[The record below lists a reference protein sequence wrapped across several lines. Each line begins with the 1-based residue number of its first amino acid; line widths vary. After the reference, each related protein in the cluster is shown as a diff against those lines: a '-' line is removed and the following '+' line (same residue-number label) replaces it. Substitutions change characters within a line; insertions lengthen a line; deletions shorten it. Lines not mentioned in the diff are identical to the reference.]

1 MGRDKMLKEYNEEKG
16 KLSSYVP
23 WICLIDKGVVLNKNG
38 TLQKTLKYRGY
49 DLDSSTV
56 YELKNI
62 NAKLNDVIKRL
73 GQGWSLNVEA
83 RRKKC
88 TDYIE
93 AKNEILAIDIIEKER
108 KLNFLENEHFES
120 EYYLTIVQL
129 IPTDNSKKVGEI
141 FLEYAKKSEI
151 LDKTLENFNKEFKKI
166 LNLFKE
172 IFLEVTE
179 LDDEETYT
187 YLHSCVSVKK
197 DKVVVPEI
205 PYAMS
210 NYLCD
215 SDLIGGLKPKL
226 AEKEIRCI
234 SIQGFPNYTVPGFFD
249 KLNRLDIPYR
259 WITRFLMLSKLE
271 ALSKM
276 ERKYKNIFSQ
286 RLSLFQRVYAELTG
300 EKEENSRKLNEDA
313 LNKANEVRTQI
324 ALTTGDYVSQG
335 FYTCTLIVD
344 GDSIDEVEERV
355 DVISKTINN
364 MGFITIEESINSV
377 EAFLGSIPGNI
388 TNNIRMPIL
397 NTITLSHL
405 LPVSSV
411 WGGDS
416 WNKHLNAPPL
426 IYTKTKGSTPF
437 RFNIHIEDI
446 GHSAIVG
453 PTGYGKSVLLGLIA
467 SSFMKYKDSRVYFF
481 DKDASSRV
489 LTYAVGGEFHDL
501 GNDELS
507 FQPLANI
514 EIVEEKEWA
523 YGWILE
529 ILEQEN
535 IKVSP
540 TQKEKIWKALDNLA
554 KTPIELRTISNFY
567 TSVNDRE
574 IKEALIPY
582 KIGGALG
589 KYFDSDKDTLNFS
602 RWQVFEMNQV
612 INNKKGITPLL
623 SYIFRR
629 IENSLDGNPCIIIL
643 DECWMFFDN
652 PIFAAKIREWLK
664 VLRKKNCSVIFATQ
678 ELGDILNS
686 KLFTTVLDACQ
697 TKVFLPNPN
706 AFADNYIPIYE
717 KFGLNKTEIEIISK
731 ATKKKEYY
739 YKSTKGS
746 RLFELDLKEKT
757 LSLIASSDLA
767 KQNKA
772 KELKEIYRDANDFTR
787 EWLSYG
793 ESI

>member
-1 MGRDKMLKEYNEEKG
+1 MLKEYSEEKD

-62 NAKLNDVIKRL
+62 NAKLNDVIKRF

-83 RRKKC
+83 RRKRC

-93 AKNEILAIDIIEKER
+93 AENEILAIDIIEKER

-187 YLHSCVSVKK
+187 YLHSCVSTKT
-197 DKVVVPEI
+197 DKVIVPEI
-205 PYAMS
+205 PYATA

-215 SDLIGGLKPKL
+215 SDLVGGLKPKL
-226 AEKEIRCI
+226 RGKEIRCI

-249 KLNRLDIPYR
+249 VLNRLNIPYR

-324 ALTTGDYVSQG
+324 ALTMGDYVSQG

-344 GDSIDEVEERV
+344 GDSVDEVEERV
-355 DVISKTINN
+355 DIISKTINN

-535 IKVSP
+535 VKVSP

-629 IENSLDGNPCIIIL
+629 IENSLDGSPCIIIL

-706 AFADNYIPIYE
+706 AFADNYIPIYQ

-772 KELKEIYRDANDFTR
+772 KELKEIYRNANDFTR

>member
-1 MGRDKMLKEYNEEKG
+1 MLKEYSEEKG

-83 RRKKC
+83 RRKRC

-187 YLHSCVSVKK
+187 YLHSCVSTKT

-205 PYAMS
+205 PYAMA

-215 SDLIGGLKPKL
+215 SDLVGGLKPKL
-226 AEKEIRCI
+226 RGKEIRCI

-249 KLNRLDIPYR
+249 VLNRLNIPYR

-554 KTPIELRTISNFY
+554 KTPIEFRTISNFY

-706 AFADNYIPIYE
+706 AFADNYIPIYQ

-757 LSLIASSDLA
+757 LSLIASSDLP

>member
-1 MGRDKMLKEYNEEKG
+1 MLKEYSEEKG
-16 KLSSYVP
+16 KLSSYIP

-83 RRKKC
+83 RRKRC

-93 AKNEILAIDIIEKER
+93 AENEILAIDIIEKER

-187 YLHSCVSVKK
+187 YLHSCVSTKT
-197 DKVVVPEI
+197 DKVIVPEI
-205 PYAMS
+205 PYAMA

-215 SDLIGGLKPKL
+215 SDLVGGLKPKL
-226 AEKEIRCI
+226 RGKEIRCI

-249 KLNRLDIPYR
+249 VLNRLNIPYR
-259 WITRFLMLSKLE
+259 WITRFLILSKLE

-324 ALTTGDYVSQG
+324 ALTMGDYVSQG
-335 FYTCTLIVD
+335 FYTCPLIVD

-416 WNKHLNAPPL
+416 WNKHLNSPPL

-467 SSFMKYKDSRVYFF
+467 SSFIKYKDSRVYFF

-535 IKVSP
+535 VKVSP

-706 AFADNYIPIYE
+706 AFADNYIPIYQ

>member
-1 MGRDKMLKEYNEEKG
+1 MLKEYSEEKG
-16 KLSSYVP
+16 KLSSYIP

-83 RRKKC
+83 RRKRC

-93 AKNEILAIDIIEKER
+93 AENEILAIDIIEKER

-187 YLHSCVSVKK
+187 YLHSCVSTKT

-205 PYAMS
+205 PYAMA

-215 SDLIGGLKPKL
+215 SDLVGGLKPKL
-226 AEKEIRCI
+226 RGKEIRCI

-249 KLNRLDIPYR
+249 VLNRLNIPYR

-276 ERKYKNIFSQ
+276 EKKYKNIFSQ

-324 ALTTGDYVSQG
+324 ALTAGDYVSQG

-355 DVISKTINN
+355 DIISKTINN

-377 EAFLGSIPGNI
+377 EAFLGSVPGNI

-405 LPVSSV
+405 LPISSV

-535 IKVSP
+535 VKVSP
-540 TQKEKIWKALDNLA
+540 TQKEKIWKALDNLS

-589 KYFDSDKDTLNFS
+589 RYFDSDKDTLNFS

-629 IENSLDGNPCIIIL
+629 IENSLDGSPYIIIL
-643 DECWMFFDN
+643 DECWMFFDS

-772 KELKEIYRDANDFTR
+772 KELKEIYRNANDFTR

-793 ESI
+793 EGI

>member
-1 MGRDKMLKEYNEEKG
+1 MLKEYSEEKG

-83 RRKKC
+83 RRKRC

-187 YLHSCVSVKK
+187 YLHSCVSTKT

-205 PYAMS
+205 PYAMA

-215 SDLIGGLKPKL
+215 SDLVGGLKPKL
-226 AEKEIRCI
+226 RGKEIRCI

-249 KLNRLDIPYR
+249 VLNRLNIPYR

-706 AFADNYIPIYE
+706 AFADNYIPIYQ

>member
-1 MGRDKMLKEYNEEKG
+1 MLKEYSEEKG

-83 RRKKC
+83 RRKRC

-93 AKNEILAIDIIEKER
+93 AENEILAIDIIEKER

-187 YLHSCVSVKK
+187 YLHSCVSTKT
-197 DKVVVPEI
+197 DKIVVPEI
-205 PYAMS
+205 PYAIA

-215 SDLIGGLKPKL
+215 SDLVGGLKPKL
-226 AEKEIRCI
+226 RGKEIRCI

-249 KLNRLDIPYR
+249 VLNRLNIPYR

>member
-1 MGRDKMLKEYNEEKG
+1 MLKEYSEEKG

-83 RRKKC
+83 RRKRC

-187 YLHSCVSVKK
+187 YLHSCVSTKT

-205 PYAMS
+205 PYAMA

-215 SDLIGGLKPKL
+215 SDLVGGLKPKL
-226 AEKEIRCI
+226 RGKEIRCI

-249 KLNRLDIPYR
+249 VLNRLNIPYR
-259 WITRFLMLSKLE
+259 WITRFLILSKLE

-324 ALTTGDYVSQG
+324 ALTMGDYVSQG

-344 GDSIDEVEERV
+344 GDSVDEVEERV

-405 LPVSSV
+405 LPISSV

-535 IKVSP
+535 VKVSP
-540 TQKEKIWKALDNLA
+540 TQKEKIWKALDNLS

-589 KYFDSDKDTLNFS
+589 RYFDSDKDTLNFS

-629 IENSLDGNPCIIIL
+629 IENSLDGSPYIIIL
-643 DECWMFFDN
+643 DECWMFFDS

-772 KELKEIYRDANDFTR
+772 KELKEIYRNANDFTR

-793 ESI
+793 EGI

>member
-1 MGRDKMLKEYNEEKG
+1 MLKEYSEEKG
-16 KLSSYVP
+16 KLSSYIP

-83 RRKKC
+83 RRKRC

-93 AKNEILAIDIIEKER
+93 AENEILAIDIIEKER

-187 YLHSCVSVKK
+187 YLHSCVSTKT

-205 PYAMS
+205 PYAMA

-215 SDLIGGLKPKL
+215 SDLVGGLKPKL
-226 AEKEIRCI
+226 RGKEIRCI

-249 KLNRLDIPYR
+249 VLNRLNIPYR

-276 ERKYKNIFSQ
+276 EKKYKNIFSQ

-324 ALTTGDYVSQG
+324 ALTAGDYVSQG

-355 DVISKTINN
+355 DIISKNINN

-377 EAFLGSIPGNI
+377 EAFLGSVPGNI

-405 LPVSSV
+405 LPISSV

-535 IKVSP
+535 VKVSP
-540 TQKEKIWKALDNLA
+540 TQKEKIWKALDNLS

-589 KYFDSDKDTLNFS
+589 RYFDSDKDTLNFS

-629 IENSLDGNPCIIIL
+629 IENSLDGSPYIIIL
-643 DECWMFFDN
+643 DECWMFFDS

-772 KELKEIYRDANDFTR
+772 KELKEIYRNANDFTR

-793 ESI
+793 EGI

>member
-1 MGRDKMLKEYNEEKG
+1 MLKEYSEEKG

-83 RRKKC
+83 RRKRC

-187 YLHSCVSVKK
+187 YLHSCVSTKT

-205 PYAMS
+205 PYAMA

-215 SDLIGGLKPKL
+215 SDLVGGLKPKL
-226 AEKEIRCI
+226 RGKEIRCI

-249 KLNRLDIPYR
+249 VLNRLNISYR
-259 WITRFLMLSKLE
+259 WITRFLILSKLE

-453 PTGYGKSVLLGLIA
+453 PTGYGKSILLGLIA
-467 SSFMKYKDSRVYFF
+467 SSFIKYKDSRVYFF

-554 KTPIELRTISNFY
+554 KTPIEFRTISNFY

-706 AFADNYIPIYE
+706 AFADNYIPIYQ

>member
-1 MGRDKMLKEYNEEKG
+1 MLKEYNEEKG

-187 YLHSCVSVKK
+187 YLHSCVSTKT

-205 PYAMS
+205 PYAMA

-215 SDLIGGLKPKL
+215 SDLVGGLKPKL
-226 AEKEIRCI
+226 RGKEIRCI

-249 KLNRLDIPYR
+249 VLNRLNIPYR

-324 ALTTGDYVSQG
+324 ALTMGDYVSQG

-535 IKVSP
+535 VKVSP

>member
-1 MGRDKMLKEYNEEKG
+1 MLKEYSEEKG

-83 RRKKC
+83 RRKRC

-197 DKVVVPEI
+197 DKVIVPEI
-205 PYAMS
+205 PYAMA

-215 SDLIGGLKPKL
+215 SDLVGGLKPKL
-226 AEKEIRCI
+226 RGKEIRCI

-249 KLNRLDIPYR
+249 VLNRLNIPYR

-535 IKVSP
+535 VKVSP

-629 IENSLDGNPCIIIL
+629 IENSLDGSPCIIIL

-706 AFADNYIPIYE
+706 AFADNYIPIYQ

-757 LSLIASSDLA
+757 LSLIASSDLP

>member
-1 MGRDKMLKEYNEEKG
+1 MLKEYSEEKG

-83 RRKKC
+83 RRKRC

-187 YLHSCVSVKK
+187 YLHSCVSTKT

-205 PYAMS
+205 PYAMA

-215 SDLIGGLKPKL
+215 SDLVGGLKPKL
-226 AEKEIRCI
+226 RGKEIRCI

-249 KLNRLDIPYR
+249 VLNRLNISYR

-416 WNKHLNAPPL
+416 WNKHLNVPPL

-535 IKVSP
+535 VKVSP

-629 IENSLDGNPCIIIL
+629 IENSLDGGPCIIIL

-706 AFADNYIPIYE
+706 AFADNYIPIYQ

-772 KELKEIYRDANDFTR
+772 KELKEIYRNANDFTR

>member
-62 NAKLNDVIKRL
+62 NVKLNDVIKRL

-83 RRKKC
+83 RRKRC

-93 AKNEILAIDIIEKER
+93 AENEILAIDIIEKER

-187 YLHSCVSVKK
+187 YLHSCVSIKT

-205 PYAMS
+205 PYAMA

-215 SDLIGGLKPKL
+215 SDLVGGLKPKL
-226 AEKEIRCI
+226 RGKEIRCI

-249 KLNRLDIPYR
+249 VLNRLNTPYR

-335 FYTCTLIVD
+335 FYACTLIVD

-467 SSFMKYKDSRVYFF
+467 SSFIKYKDSRVYFF

-535 IKVSP
+535 VKVSP

-629 IENSLDGNPCIIIL
+629 IENSLDGSPCIIIL

-706 AFADNYIPIYE
+706 AFADNYIPIYQ

-772 KELKEIYRDANDFTR
+772 KELKEIYRNANDFTR

>member
-1 MGRDKMLKEYNEEKG
+1 MLKEYSEEKG

-83 RRKKC
+83 RRKRC

-187 YLHSCVSVKK
+187 YLHSCVSTKT

-205 PYAMS
+205 PYAMA

-215 SDLIGGLKPKL
+215 SDLVGGLKPKL
-226 AEKEIRCI
+226 RGKEIRCI

-249 KLNRLDIPYR
+249 VLNRLNIPYR
-259 WITRFLMLSKLE
+259 WITRFLILSKLE

-467 SSFMKYKDSRVYFF
+467 SSFIKYKDSRVYFF

-554 KTPIELRTISNFY
+554 KTPIEFRTISNFY

-706 AFADNYIPIYE
+706 AFADNYIPIYQ

>member
-1 MGRDKMLKEYNEEKG
+1 MLKEYSEEKG

-83 RRKKC
+83 RRKRC

-93 AKNEILAIDIIEKER
+93 AENEILAIDIIEKER

-187 YLHSCVSVKK
+187 YLHSCVSTKT

-205 PYAMS
+205 PYAMA

-215 SDLIGGLKPKL
+215 SDLVGGLKPKL
-226 AEKEIRCI
+226 RGKEIRCI

-249 KLNRLDIPYR
+249 VLNRLNIPYR

-276 ERKYKNIFSQ
+276 EKKYKNIFSQ

-324 ALTTGDYVSQG
+324 ALTAGDYVSQG

-535 IKVSP
+535 VKVSP
-540 TQKEKIWKALDNLA
+540 TQKEKIWKALDNLS

-589 KYFDSDKDTLNFS
+589 RYFDSDKDTLNFS

-629 IENSLDGNPCIIIL
+629 IENSLDGSPYIIIL
-643 DECWMFFDN
+643 DECWMFFDS

-772 KELKEIYRDANDFTR
+772 KELKEIYRNANDFTR

-793 ESI
+793 EGI

>member
-1 MGRDKMLKEYNEEKG
+1 MGRDKMLKEYSEEKG

-83 RRKKC
+83 RRKRC

-187 YLHSCVSVKK
+187 YLHSCVSTKT

-205 PYAMS
+205 PYAMA

-215 SDLIGGLKPKL
+215 SDLVGGLKPKL
-226 AEKEIRCI
+226 RGKEIRCI

-249 KLNRLDIPYR
+249 VLNRLNISYR
-259 WITRFLMLSKLE
+259 WITRFLILSKLE

-467 SSFMKYKDSRVYFF
+467 SSFIKYKDSRVYFF

-554 KTPIELRTISNFY
+554 KTPIEFRTISNFY

-706 AFADNYIPIYE
+706 AFADNYIPIYQ

>member
-1 MGRDKMLKEYNEEKG
+1 MLKEYSEEKG

-187 YLHSCVSVKK
+187 YLHSCVSTKI

-205 PYAMS
+205 PYAMA

-215 SDLIGGLKPKL
+215 SDLVGGLKPKL
-226 AEKEIRCI
+226 RGKEIRCI
-234 SIQGFPNYTVPGFFD
+234 SIQGFPNYTLPGFFD
-249 KLNRLDIPYR
+249 VLDRLNIPYR

-416 WNKHLNAPPL
+416 WNKHLNVPPL

-489 LTYAVGGEFHDL
+489 LSYAVGGEFHDL

-535 IKVSP
+535 VKVSP

-793 ESI
+793 EGI

>member
-1 MGRDKMLKEYNEEKG
+1 
-16 KLSSYVP
+16 
-23 WICLIDKGVVLNKNG
+23 
-38 TLQKTLKYRGY
+38 
-49 DLDSSTV
+49 
-56 YELKNI
+56 
-62 NAKLNDVIKRL
+62 
-73 GQGWSLNVEA
+73 
-83 RRKKC
+83 
-88 TDYIE
+88 
-93 AKNEILAIDIIEKER
+93 
-108 KLNFLENEHFES
+108 
-120 EYYLTIVQL
+120 
-129 IPTDNSKKVGEI
+129 
-141 FLEYAKKSEI
+141 
-151 LDKTLENFNKEFKKI
+151 
-166 LNLFKE
+166 
-172 IFLEVTE
+172 
-179 LDDEETYT
+179 
-187 YLHSCVSVKK
+187 
-197 DKVVVPEI
+197 
-205 PYAMS
+205 
-210 NYLCD
+210 
-215 SDLIGGLKPKL
+215 
-226 AEKEIRCI
+226 
-234 SIQGFPNYTVPGFFD
+234 
-249 KLNRLDIPYR
+249 
-259 WITRFLMLSKLE
+259 
-271 ALSKM
+271 
-276 ERKYKNIFSQ
+276 
-286 RLSLFQRVYAELTG
+286 
-300 EKEENSRKLNEDA
+300 
-313 LNKANEVRTQI
+313 
-324 ALTTGDYVSQG
+324 
-335 FYTCTLIVD
+335 
-344 GDSIDEVEERV
+344 
-355 DVISKTINN
+355 
-364 MGFITIEESINSV
+364 
-377 EAFLGSIPGNI
+377 
-388 TNNIRMPIL
+388 
-397 NTITLSHL
+397 
-405 LPVSSV
+405 
-411 WGGDS
+411 
-416 WNKHLNAPPL
+416 
-426 IYTKTKGSTPF
+426 
-437 RFNIHIEDI
+437 
-446 GHSAIVG
+446 
-453 PTGYGKSVLLGLIA
+453 
-467 SSFMKYKDSRVYFF
+467 MKYKDSRVYFF

-535 IKVSP
+535 VKVSP

-629 IENSLDGNPCIIIL
+629 IENSLDGSPCIIIL
-643 DECWMFFDN
+643 DECWMFFDS

-664 VLRKKNCSVIFATQ
+664 VLRKKNSSVIFATQ

>member
-1 MGRDKMLKEYNEEKG
+1 MGRDKMLKEYSEEKG

-83 RRKKC
+83 RRKRC

-205 PYAMS
+205 PYAIA

-215 SDLIGGLKPKL
+215 SDLVGGLKPKL
-226 AEKEIRCI
+226 RGKEIRCI

-249 KLNRLDIPYR
+249 VLNRLNIPYR

-324 ALTTGDYVSQG
+324 ALTMGDYVSQG

-344 GDSIDEVEERV
+344 GDSVDEVEERV
-355 DVISKTINN
+355 DIISKTINN

-535 IKVSP
+535 VKVSP

-629 IENSLDGNPCIIIL
+629 IENSLDGSPCIIIL
-643 DECWMFFDN
+643 DECWMFFDS

-664 VLRKKNCSVIFATQ
+664 VLRKKNSSVIFATQ

>member
-1 MGRDKMLKEYNEEKG
+1 MLKEYSEEKG

-83 RRKKC
+83 RRKRC

-197 DKVVVPEI
+197 DKVIVPEI
-205 PYAMS
+205 PYAMA

-215 SDLIGGLKPKL
+215 SDLVGGLKPKL
-226 AEKEIRCI
+226 RGKEIRCI

-249 KLNRLDIPYR
+249 VLNRLNIPYR

-324 ALTTGDYVSQG
+324 ALTMGDYVSQG

-416 WNKHLNAPPL
+416 WNKHLNSPPL

-467 SSFMKYKDSRVYFF
+467 SSFIKYKDSRVYFF

-535 IKVSP
+535 VKVSP

-629 IENSLDGNPCIIIL
+629 IENSLDGSPCIIIL

-706 AFADNYIPIYE
+706 AFADNYIPIYQ

-772 KELKEIYRDANDFTR
+772 KELKEIYRNANDFTR

>member
-1 MGRDKMLKEYNEEKG
+1 MLKEYSEEKG

-83 RRKKC
+83 RRKRC

-93 AKNEILAIDIIEKER
+93 AENEILAIDIIEKER

-141 FLEYAKKSEI
+141 FLEYAKESEI

-187 YLHSCVSVKK
+187 YLHSCVSTKT

-205 PYAMS
+205 PYAMA

-215 SDLIGGLKPKL
+215 SDLVGGLKPKL

-249 KLNRLDIPYR
+249 VLNRLNISYR

-324 ALTTGDYVSQG
+324 ALTMGDYVSQG

-535 IKVSP
+535 VKVSP

-706 AFADNYIPIYE
+706 AFADNYIPIYQ

-746 RLFELDLKEKT
+746 RLFELDLKKKT

-772 KELKEIYRDANDFTR
+772 KELKEIYRNANDFTR

-793 ESI
+793 EGI

>member
-1 MGRDKMLKEYNEEKG
+1 MGRDKMLKEYSEEKG
-16 KLSSYVP
+16 KLSSYIP

-83 RRKKC
+83 RRKRC

-93 AKNEILAIDIIEKER
+93 AENEILAIDIIEKER

-187 YLHSCVSVKK
+187 YLHSCVSTKT
-197 DKVVVPEI
+197 DKVIVPEI
-205 PYAMS
+205 PYAMA

-215 SDLIGGLKPKL
+215 SDLVGGLKPKL
-226 AEKEIRCI
+226 RGKEIRCI

-249 KLNRLDIPYR
+249 VLNRLNIPYR

-489 LTYAVGGEFHDL
+489 LTYAIGGEFHDL

-535 IKVSP
+535 VKVSP
-540 TQKEKIWKALDNLA
+540 TQKEKIWKVLDNLA

-793 ESI
+793 EGI

>member
-1 MGRDKMLKEYNEEKG
+1 MLKEYSEEKG

-83 RRKKC
+83 RRKRC

-197 DKVVVPEI
+197 DKVIVPEI
-205 PYAMS
+205 PYAMA

-215 SDLIGGLKPKL
+215 SDLVGGLKPKL
-226 AEKEIRCI
+226 RGKEIRCI

-249 KLNRLDIPYR
+249 VLNRLNIPYR

-535 IKVSP
+535 VKVSP

-567 TSVNDRE
+567 TSVKDRE

-629 IENSLDGNPCIIIL
+629 IENSLDGSPCIIIL

-706 AFADNYIPIYE
+706 AFADNYIPIYQ

-772 KELKEIYRDANDFTR
+772 KELKEIYRNANDFTR

-793 ESI
+793 EGI

>member
-1 MGRDKMLKEYNEEKG
+1 MLKEYSEEKG

-83 RRKKC
+83 RRKRC

-187 YLHSCVSVKK
+187 YLHSCVSTKT

-205 PYAMS
+205 PYAMA

-215 SDLIGGLKPKL
+215 SDLVGGLKPKL
-226 AEKEIRCI
+226 RGKEIRCI

-249 KLNRLDIPYR
+249 VLNRLNIPYR

-535 IKVSP
+535 VKVSP

-706 AFADNYIPIYE
+706 AFADNYIPIYQ

-772 KELKEIYRDANDFTR
+772 KELKEIYRNANDFTR

>member
-1 MGRDKMLKEYNEEKG
+1 MLKEYSEEKG

-83 RRKKC
+83 RRKRC

-197 DKVVVPEI
+197 DKVIVPEI
-205 PYAMS
+205 PYAMA

-215 SDLIGGLKPKL
+215 SDLVGGLKPKL
-226 AEKEIRCI
+226 RGKEIRCI

-249 KLNRLDIPYR
+249 VLNRLNIPYR

-324 ALTTGDYVSQG
+324 ALTMGDYVSQG

-535 IKVSP
+535 VKVSP

-629 IENSLDGNPCIIIL
+629 IENSLDGSPCIIIL

-706 AFADNYIPIYE
+706 AFADNYIPIYQ

-793 ESI
+793 EGI

>member
-1 MGRDKMLKEYNEEKG
+1 MLKEYSEEKG

-83 RRKKC
+83 RRKRC

-93 AKNEILAIDIIEKER
+93 AENEILAIDIIEKER

-187 YLHSCVSVKK
+187 YLHSCVSTKT

-205 PYAMS
+205 PYAMA

-215 SDLIGGLKPKL
+215 SDLVGGLKPKL
-226 AEKEIRCI
+226 RGKEIRCI

-249 KLNRLDIPYR
+249 VLNRLNIPYR
-259 WITRFLMLSKLE
+259 WITRFLILFKLE

-324 ALTTGDYVSQG
+324 ALTMGDYVSQG

-416 WNKHLNAPPL
+416 WNKHLNSPPL

-535 IKVSP
+535 VKVSP
-540 TQKEKIWKALDNLA
+540 TQKEKIWKVLDNLA

>member
-1 MGRDKMLKEYNEEKG
+1 MLKEYSEEKG
-16 KLSSYVP
+16 KLSSYIP

-83 RRKKC
+83 RRKRC

-187 YLHSCVSVKK
+187 YLHSCVSTKT

-205 PYAMS
+205 PYAMA

-215 SDLIGGLKPKL
+215 SDLVGGLKPKL
-226 AEKEIRCI
+226 RGKEIRCI

-249 KLNRLDIPYR
+249 VLNRLNISYR

-286 RLSLFQRVYAELTG
+286 RLSLFQRVYTELTG

-416 WNKHLNAPPL
+416 WNKHLNVPPL

-535 IKVSP
+535 VKVSP

-706 AFADNYIPIYE
+706 AFADNYIPIYQ

-772 KELKEIYRDANDFTR
+772 KELKEIYRNANDFTR

>member
-1 MGRDKMLKEYNEEKG
+1 MLKEYSEEKG

-83 RRKKC
+83 RRKRC

-93 AKNEILAIDIIEKER
+93 AENEILAIDIIEKER

-187 YLHSCVSVKK
+187 YLHSCVSTKT

-205 PYAMS
+205 PYAMA

-215 SDLIGGLKPKL
+215 SDLVGGLKPKL
-226 AEKEIRCI
+226 RGKEIRCI

-249 KLNRLDIPYR
+249 VLNRLNIPYR

-324 ALTTGDYVSQG
+324 ALTMGDYVSQG

-344 GDSIDEVEERV
+344 GDSVDEVEERV
-355 DVISKTINN
+355 DIISKTINN

-388 TNNIRMPIL
+388 TNNVRMPIL
-397 NTITLSHL
+397 NTVTLSHL

-416 WNKHLNAPPL
+416 WNKHLNPTLL

-437 RFNIHIEDI
+437 RFNIYIEDI

-535 IKVSP
+535 VKVSP

-629 IENSLDGNPCIIIL
+629 IENSLDGSPCIIIL

-706 AFADNYIPIYE
+706 AFADNYIPIYQ

-757 LSLIASSDLA
+757 LSLIASSDLP

>member
-1 MGRDKMLKEYNEEKG
+1 MLKEYSEEKG

-62 NAKLNDVIKRL
+62 NAKLNDVIKRF

-83 RRKKC
+83 RRKRC

-93 AKNEILAIDIIEKER
+93 AENEILAIDIIEKER

-141 FLEYAKKSEI
+141 FLEYAKESEI

-187 YLHSCVSVKK
+187 YLHSCVSTKT

-205 PYAMS
+205 PYAMA

-215 SDLIGGLKPKL
+215 SDLVGGLKPKL

-249 KLNRLDIPYR
+249 VLNRLNISYR

-416 WNKHLNAPPL
+416 WNKHLNVPPL

-589 KYFDSDKDTLNFS
+589 KYFDSDKDTLNFIIGTFLITVS
-602 RWQVFEMNQV
+602 IVLVQFF
-612 INNKKGITPLL
+612 NNK
-623 SYIFRR
+623 S
-629 IENSLDGNPCIIIL
+629 
-643 DECWMFFDN
+643 
-652 PIFAAKIREWLK
+652 PI
-664 VLRKKNCSVIFATQ
+664 
-678 ELGDILNS
+678 
-686 KLFTTVLDACQ
+686 
-697 TKVFLPNPN
+697 
-706 AFADNYIPIYE
+706 
-717 KFGLNKTEIEIISK
+717 
-731 ATKKKEYY
+731 
-739 YKSTKGS
+739 
-746 RLFELDLKEKT
+746 
-757 LSLIASSDLA
+757 
-767 KQNKA
+767 
-772 KELKEIYRDANDFTR
+772 
-787 EWLSYG
+787 
-793 ESI
+793 

>member
-1 MGRDKMLKEYNEEKG
+1 MLKEYSEEKG
-16 KLSSYVP
+16 KLSSYIP

-83 RRKKC
+83 RRKRC

-93 AKNEILAIDIIEKER
+93 AENEILAIDIIEKER
-108 KLNFLENEHFES
+108 KLNFLENEYFES

-187 YLHSCVSVKK
+187 YLHSCVSTKT
-197 DKVVVPEI
+197 DKIVVPEI
-205 PYAMS
+205 PYAIA

-215 SDLIGGLKPKL
+215 SDLVGGLKPKL

-249 KLNRLDIPYR
+249 VLNRLNIPYR

-300 EKEENSRKLNEDA
+300 EREENSRKLNEDA

-355 DVISKTINN
+355 DLISKTINN

-489 LTYAVGGEFHDL
+489 LTYAIGGEFHDL

-535 IKVSP
+535 VKVSP
-540 TQKEKIWKALDNLA
+540 TQKEKIWKVLDNLA

>member
-1 MGRDKMLKEYNEEKG
+1 MLKEYSEEKG

-83 RRKKC
+83 RRKRC

-93 AKNEILAIDIIEKER
+93 AENEILAIDIIEKER

-187 YLHSCVSVKK
+187 YLHSCVSTKT
-197 DKVVVPEI
+197 DKIVVPEI
-205 PYAMS
+205 PYAIA

-215 SDLIGGLKPKL
+215 SDLVGGLKPKL
-226 AEKEIRCI
+226 RGKEIRCI

-249 KLNRLDIPYR
+249 VLNRLNIPYR

-276 ERKYKNIFSQ
+276 EKKYKNIFSQ

-324 ALTTGDYVSQG
+324 ALTAGDYVSQG

-355 DVISKTINN
+355 DIISKTINN

-377 EAFLGSIPGNI
+377 EAFLGSVPGNI

-405 LPVSSV
+405 LPISSV

-535 IKVSP
+535 VKVSP
-540 TQKEKIWKALDNLA
+540 TQKEKIWKALDNLS

-589 KYFDSDKDTLNFS
+589 RYFDSDKDTLNFS

-629 IENSLDGNPCIIIL
+629 IENSLDGSPYIIIL
-643 DECWMFFDN
+643 DECWMFFDS

-772 KELKEIYRDANDFTR
+772 KELKEIYRNANDFTR

-793 ESI
+793 EGI

>member
-1 MGRDKMLKEYNEEKG
+1 MGRDKMLKEYSEEKG

-83 RRKKC
+83 RRKRC

-93 AKNEILAIDIIEKER
+93 AENEILAIDIIEKER

-187 YLHSCVSVKK
+187 YLHSCVSTKT

-205 PYAMS
+205 PYAMA

-215 SDLIGGLKPKL
+215 SDLVGGLKPKL
-226 AEKEIRCI
+226 RGKEIRCI

-249 KLNRLDIPYR
+249 VLNRLNIPYR

-276 ERKYKNIFSQ
+276 EKKYKNIFSQ

-324 ALTTGDYVSQG
+324 ALTAGDYVSQG

-355 DVISKTINN
+355 DIISKTINN

-377 EAFLGSIPGNI
+377 EAFLGSVPGNI

-405 LPVSSV
+405 LPISSV

-535 IKVSP
+535 VKVSP
-540 TQKEKIWKALDNLA
+540 TQKEKIWKALDNLS

-589 KYFDSDKDTLNFS
+589 RYFDSDKDTLNFS

-629 IENSLDGNPCIIIL
+629 IENSLDGSPYIIIL
-643 DECWMFFDN
+643 DECWMFFDS

-772 KELKEIYRDANDFTR
+772 KELKEIYRNANDFTR

-793 ESI
+793 EGI

>member
-1 MGRDKMLKEYNEEKG
+1 LVKSIEKWLNGYQQVKQYTDELNLAFEYYKENLVSEEEVDTDYEKAVR
-16 KLSSYVP
+16 S
-23 WICLIDKGVVLNKNG
+23 IE
-38 TLQKTLKYRGY
+38 
-49 DLDSSTV
+49 DL
-56 YELKNI
+56 ELKNMLRKEEDSMDAVMKI
-62 NAKLNDVIKRL
+62 NSGAGGTESQDWAQMLMRMYMR
-73 GQGWSLNVEA
+73 W
-83 RRKKC
+83 C
-88 TDYIE
+88 E
-93 AKNEILAIDIIEKER
+93 AKGYKVTITDLQDGDEAGIKSVTMTIE
-108 KLNFLENEHFES
+108 
-120 EYYLTIVQL
+120 
-129 IPTDNSKKVGEI
+129 GG
-141 FLEYAKKSEI
+141 EYAYGFLKSENGVHRLVRVSPYNAQGKRMTSFASVFVSPLVDDTI
-151 LDKTLENFNKEFKKI
+151 EIYVDPAKVSWDTFRSSGAGGQNVNKVESG
-166 LNLFKE
+166 
-172 IFLEVTE
+172 V
-179 LDDEETYT
+179 
-187 YLHSCVSVKK
+187 
-197 DKVVVPEI
+197 
-205 PYAMS
+205 
-210 NYLCD
+210 
-215 SDLIGGLKPKL
+215 
-226 AEKEIRCI
+226 
-234 SIQGFPNYTVPGFFD
+234 
-249 KLNRLDIPYR
+249 RLRYQYEDPD
-259 WITRFLMLSKLE
+259 
-271 ALSKM
+271 
-276 ERKYKNIFSQ
+276 
-286 RLSLFQRVYAELTG
+286 TG

-388 TNNIRMPIL
+388 TNNVRMPIL

-629 IENSLDGNPCIIIL
+629 IENSLDGSPCIIIL

-706 AFADNYIPIYE
+706 AFADNYIPIYQ

-793 ESI
+793 EGI

>member
-1 MGRDKMLKEYNEEKG
+1 MLKEYSEEKG

-83 RRKKC
+83 RRKRC

-93 AKNEILAIDIIEKER
+93 AENEILAIDIIEKER

-187 YLHSCVSVKK
+187 YLHSCVSTKT

-205 PYAMS
+205 PYAMA

-215 SDLIGGLKPKL
+215 SDLVGGLKPKL
-226 AEKEIRCI
+226 RGKEIRCI

-249 KLNRLDIPYR
+249 VLNRLNIPYR
-259 WITRFLMLSKLE
+259 WITRFLILSKLE

-355 DVISKTINN
+355 DIISKTINN

-535 IKVSP
+535 VKVSP

>member
-1 MGRDKMLKEYNEEKG
+1 MLKEYNEEKG

-589 KYFDSDKDTLNFS
+589 RYFDSDKDTLNFS

-772 KELKEIYRDANDFTR
+772 KELKEIYRNANDFTR

-793 ESI
+793 EGI

>member
-1 MGRDKMLKEYNEEKG
+1 MLKEYSEEKG

-62 NAKLNDVIKRL
+62 NAKLNDVIKRF

-83 RRKKC
+83 RRKRC

-93 AKNEILAIDIIEKER
+93 AENEILAIDIIEKER

-141 FLEYAKKSEI
+141 FLEYAKESEI

-187 YLHSCVSVKK
+187 YLHSCVSTKT

-205 PYAMS
+205 PYAMA

-215 SDLIGGLKPKL
+215 SDLVGGLKPKL

-249 KLNRLDIPYR
+249 VLNRLNISYR

-355 DVISKTINN
+355 DLISKTINN

-489 LTYAVGGEFHDL
+489 LTYAIGGEFHDL

-535 IKVSP
+535 VKVSP
-540 TQKEKIWKALDNLA
+540 TQKEKIWKVLDNLA

>member
-1 MGRDKMLKEYNEEKG
+1 MLKEYSEEKG

-83 RRKKC
+83 RRKRC

-93 AKNEILAIDIIEKER
+93 AENEILAIDIIEKER

-187 YLHSCVSVKK
+187 YLHSCVSTKT
-197 DKVVVPEI
+197 DKVIVPEI
-205 PYAMS
+205 PYAMA

-215 SDLIGGLKPKL
+215 SDLVGGLKPKL
-226 AEKEIRCI
+226 RGKEIRCI

-249 KLNRLDIPYR
+249 VLNRLNIPYR
-259 WITRFLMLSKLE
+259 WITRFLILSKLE

-344 GDSIDEVEERV
+344 GDSVDEVEERV

-535 IKVSP
+535 VKVSP

-706 AFADNYIPIYE
+706 AFADNYIPIYQ

-772 KELKEIYRDANDFTR
+772 KELKEIYRNANDFTR

>member
-1 MGRDKMLKEYNEEKG
+1 MLKEYSEEKG
-16 KLSSYVP
+16 KLSSYIP

-83 RRKKC
+83 RRKRC

-93 AKNEILAIDIIEKER
+93 AENEILAIDIIEKER

-187 YLHSCVSVKK
+187 YLHSCVSTKT
-197 DKVVVPEI
+197 DKVIVPEI
-205 PYAMS
+205 PYAMA

-215 SDLIGGLKPKL
+215 SDLVGGLKPKL
-226 AEKEIRCI
+226 RGKEIRCI

-249 KLNRLDIPYR
+249 VLNRLNIPYR

-489 LTYAVGGEFHDL
+489 LTYAIGGEFHDL

-535 IKVSP
+535 VKVSP
-540 TQKEKIWKALDNLA
+540 TQKEKIWKVLDNLA

-793 ESI
+793 EGI

>member
-1 MGRDKMLKEYNEEKG
+1 MLKEYSEEKG

-83 RRKKC
+83 RRKRC

-93 AKNEILAIDIIEKER
+93 AENEILAIDIIEKER

-187 YLHSCVSVKK
+187 YLHSCVSTKT

-205 PYAMS
+205 PYAMA

-215 SDLIGGLKPKL
+215 SDLVGGLKPKL
-226 AEKEIRCI
+226 RGKEIRCI

-249 KLNRLDIPYR
+249 VLNRLNIPYR
-259 WITRFLMLSKLE
+259 WITRFLILSKLE

-355 DVISKTINN
+355 DIISKTINN

-397 NTITLSHL
+397 NTVTLSHL

-535 IKVSP
+535 VKVSP

-589 KYFDSDKDTLNFS
+589 KYFDSDKDTLNFL

-793 ESI
+793 EGI